1 MSYSLEIGYKADGMF
16 KRMKKK
22 DRQRLN
28 MINRKVEEI
37 LLNPSHYKPLRG
49 DLHGARR
56 VHIGGSFVLLFEVD
70 EKNRIVRLLDFGH
83 HDKIY

>member
-1 MSYSLEIGYKADGMF
+1 MSYSLEIGLKADGVF
-16 KRMKKK
+16 RRMKRKG
-22 DRQRLN
+22 RQRLN

-37 LLNPSHYKPLRG
+37 LQNPSHYKPLRG

-56 VHIGGSFVLLFEVD
+56 VHIDGSFVLLFEVD

>member
-1 MSYSLEIGYKADGMF
+1 
-16 KRMKKK
+16 MKKK